1 METVEGRNQSLI
13 MEFILL
19 GFGDAMELQPLLFLL
34 FLLVY
39 IGTLAGNTLITVL
52 VVADPHLHTPM
63 YFFVGNLACL
73 ETLYSST
80 ILPRFLASL
89 LSGDRT
95 ISVKNCLVQT
105 YFFSIIA
112 STENL
117 LLAAMSYDRY
127 LAICN
132 PLRYT
137 ALMNGR
143 VCCQL
148 VAGSWLY
155 SFLVVGV
162 LNSFLFPLTFCE
174 SKEIDHYFCDFSPMI
189 KLSCYDPQL
198 LKLAT
203 LIICAI
209 GTVVPLLLTL
219 ASYVCIIS
227 TILRIP
233 SSIGRKKAFST
244 CSSHLM
250 VVTIIYI
257 SLIIVYVFPSSN
269 TSTVLNKVFSLFYT
283 VLNPMIN
290 PIIYSLRNKEVKES
304 LRKAIVKVVT
314 FRNRP

>member
-1 METVEGRNQSLI
+1 

-314 FRNRP
+314 FRNRPRI